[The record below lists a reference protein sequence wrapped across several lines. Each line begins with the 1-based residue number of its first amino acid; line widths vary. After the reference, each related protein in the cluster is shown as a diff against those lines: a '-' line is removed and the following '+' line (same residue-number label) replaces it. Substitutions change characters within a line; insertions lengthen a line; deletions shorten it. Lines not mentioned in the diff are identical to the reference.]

1 MWTII
6 KFNPKKFL
14 FLKNNLIKKFKN
26 EVIFYKPKLQLIKNI
41 HGKKILREINLLG
54 DYFFCY
60 SLNFNNETTF
70 KQLLYT
76 KGLKYFIKGHKFSQN
91 EINEFISKCKKH
103 ENEKGFLSG
112 NFFDLFE
119 KKEITLNSGPFS
131 GFILKVLE
139 LQKNK
144 LSLITGNLKISTNKK
159 NLSFV

>member
-6 KFNPKKFL
+6 KFDPKKFL

-26 EVIFYKPKLQLIKNI
+26 EVILYKPKLQIEKNI

-60 SLNFNNETTF
+60 NLNFKNETIL
-70 KQLLYT
+70 KQLSYT
-76 KGLKYFIKGHKFSQN
+76 KGLKYFIKGYKISQN
-91 EINEFISKCKKH
+91 EISEFILKCKKH
-103 ENEKGFLSG
+103 ENENGFLSG
-112 NFFDLFE
+112 NFFDLVE
-119 KKEITLNSGPFS
+119 KKEFTLNRGPFS
-131 GFILKVLE
+131 GFILKVLK

-144 LSLITGNLKISTNKK
+144 ISLMMGNLKISTNKK

>member
-6 KFNPKKFL
+6 KFDSKKFL

-26 EVIFYKPKLQLIKNI
+26 EVILYKPKLQLTKITQ
-41 HGKKILREINLLG
+41 GKKILKEINLLG

-60 SLNFNNETTF
+60 SLNFKNETTL
-70 KQLLYT
+70 KQLSYT

-91 EINEFISKCKKH
+91 EINQFILKCKKH

-112 NFFDLFE
+112 NFFDLYE
-119 KKEITLNSGPFS
+119 KKQVTLNSGPFS

-144 LSLITGNLKISTNKK
+144 LSLMIGNLKVLTNKK
-159 NLSFV
+159 NLSFL